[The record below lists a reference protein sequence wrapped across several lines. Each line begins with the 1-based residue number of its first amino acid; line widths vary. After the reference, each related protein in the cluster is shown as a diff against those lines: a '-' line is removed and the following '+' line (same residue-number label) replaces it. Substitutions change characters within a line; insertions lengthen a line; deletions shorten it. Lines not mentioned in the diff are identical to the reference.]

1 MSEEQL
7 VYKKKKKKFKIFP
20 IVNAIF
26 FILVSLLILFPMWKV
41 IVDSFDAHSATSFR
55 WWPNLFSVG
64 GYNAI
69 FTRTSLELHNVLD
82 LSGFFH
88 IFGIE
93 DRSFAVVIS
102 LVFYA
107 DFSAY
112 LYPFFGLVLFCVFPF
127 AHET

>member
-55 WWPNLFSVG
+55 WWPSTFSVG
-64 GYNAI
+64 GYAAI
-69 FTRTSLELHNVLD
+69 FSRTALFRPLIISFITTIVGTFMGLLLATLGGYVL
-82 LSGFFH
+82 
-88 IFGIE
+88 IQW
-93 DRSFAVVIS
+93 
-102 LVFYA
+102 
-107 DFSAY
+107 
-112 LYPFFGLVLFCVFPF
+112 
-127 AHET
+127 

>member
-1 MSEEQL
+1 MIKQAIEKAGE
-7 VYKKKKKKFKIFP
+7 
-20 IVNAIF
+20 NATRED
-26 FILVSLLILFPMWKV
+26 VRNAVAGMTYAARAS
-41 IVDSFDAHSATSFR
+41 
-55 WWPNLFSVG
+55 SVCLTTH
-64 GYNAI
+64 ASCAD
-69 FTRTSLELHNVLD
+69 RTSRSADV
-82 LSGFFH
+82 
-88 IFGIE
+88 E